1 MRKYFIGILPVLLI
15 SVFLLT
21 GCSGK
26 TGTLG
31 LSEEYVTGLS
41 RQELQDVLRGYID
54 SRREEAGI
62 AGVTVSV
69 VAGDVILNDGLGVLD
84 REQNIPA
91 DSHSLFPVGSISKIF
106 TALGIARLAE
116 QGLVDL
122 DDPVSVYLP
131 ELSLEGGAEMRMTLR
146 LLLTHHSGLPGDL
159 LSNFVGPDSSPE
171 EMADL
176 PLNLQ
181 GTPAAYEPG
190 ELFSYSNLG
199 YSLLGLVIQ
208 RVTGKDF
215 AAYMEEEV
223 FPAAGMSEGVAFLR
237 DEDAGRTAQPYVKKK
252 RQEQPRLRDIPAGGL
267 ALSSSDVS
275 ALFQTIFA
283 VHRGEARPLLG
294 TEAYREMMTR
304 QNEGVALDGDFSIG
318 LGWWLI
324 NPLGLPVQMAGHGGD
339 LPPYH
344 SMLIVIP
351 DEEIGVFISI
361 NTGGGAASFP
371 LETAMELTRAVYAW
385 KTGNLLPDQPV
396 PPVRE
401 MSSEEKAAM
410 EGFYSSPLGLMEL
423 VSEREELKLVTSKG
437 TLYLIPREG
446 GEYSCELRLLGK
458 VPLPIK
464 DLEPLR
470 FRFFAEGEDRYAA
483 FYMAGVFGGIGMRI
497 DPAAV
502 TLPEEA
508 GRFICEYRLI
518 GEEALSRHVKDLRLE
533 RDKKNGAPGLA
544 VLLFRESPLLRPG
557 GRRKRPPEDPGEGP
571 GVRRDPGI
579 QDRFGG

>member
-1 MRKYFIGILPVLLI
+1 
-15 SVFLLT
+15 
-21 GCSGK
+21 
-26 TGTLG
+26 
-31 LSEEYVTGLS
+31 
-41 RQELQDVLRGYID
+41 
-54 SRREEAGI
+54 
-62 AGVTVSV
+62 
-69 VAGDVILNDGLGVLD
+69 
-84 REQNIPA
+84 
-91 DSHSLFPVGSISKIF
+91 
-106 TALGIARLAE
+106 
-116 QGLVDL
+116 
-122 DDPVSVYLP
+122 
-131 ELSLEGGAEMRMTLR
+131 
-146 LLLTHHSGLPGDL
+146 
-159 LSNFVGPDSSPE
+159 
-171 EMADL
+171 
-176 PLNLQ
+176 
-181 GTPAAYEPG
+181 
-190 ELFSYSNLG
+190 
-199 YSLLGLVIQ
+199 
-208 RVTGKDF
+208 
-215 AAYMEEEV
+215 
-223 FPAAGMSEGVAFLR
+223 
-237 DEDAGRTAQPYVKKK
+237 
-252 RQEQPRLRDIPAGGL
+252 
-267 ALSSSDVS
+267 
-275 ALFQTIFA
+275 
-283 VHRGEARPLLG
+283 
-294 TEAYREMMTR
+294 MMTR

-371 LETAMELTRAVYAW
+371 LEMAMELTRAVYAW
-385 KTGNLLPDQPV
+385 KTGNPLRDKPV

-401 MSSEEKAAM
+401 MSSDEKAAM
-410 EGFYSSPLGLMEL
+410 EGVYSSPLGLMEL

-508 GRFICEYRLI
+508 GRFIGEYRLI

-533 RDKKNGAPGLA
+533 RDKKTGLLVWQYSFFGNPLSYALGDGGNGRLKTLGKGRGCGEILE
-544 VLLFRESPLLRPG
+544 FHTDSG
-557 GRRKRPPEDPGEGP
+557 GREYLLWSGLRLEKKE
-571 GVRRDPGI
+571 
-579 QDRFGG
+579 